1 MAKKVEYIVS
11 RMIRHHQPI
20 VHSRHLRNTESPERK
35 KVFNLILRN
44 KRLKHFFLT
53 LLNMALNGCQ
63 YDFFITSHQ
72 NIKL

>member
-1 MAKKVEYIVS
+1 MAKKAEYIVS

-44 KRLKHFFLT
+44 KRLKHFLT

>member
-44 KRLKHFFLT
+44 KRLKHFFDSFKYGTEWLP
-53 LLNMALNGCQ
+53 
-63 YDFFITSHQ
+63 I
-72 NIKL
+72 